1 MNSSLSTLECAQLIK
16 PYEGDPKQCKDWVKS
31 IEKCACPADRV
42 GLLAFKT
49 SRGAVS
55 DFIQRFFTN
64 APGGQQQWDALKK
77 ELSARFAEMTDSQHA
92 FMLLLKCRQNK
103 DENVQVYAERLL
115 NLAEEAFPEGGP
127 SVQRQL
133 VGAFAD
139 GLASDRLRLKVVR
152 DNPATVQEVINTAR
166 GEQNLFKRFN
176 LRTGRENFS
185 VSDGGTNQWKSTTFG
200 QEGHLIIKTKS
211 T

>member
-1 MNSSLSTLECAQLIK
+1 MGC
-16 PYEGDPKQCKDWVKS
+16 
-31 IEKCACPADRV
+31 IEKGVICAIRRV
-42 GLLAFKT
+42 
-49 SRGAVS
+49 
-55 DFIQRFFTN
+55 
-64 APGGQQQWDALKK
+64 
-77 ELSARFAEMTDSQHA
+77 TDSQHA

-139 GLASDRLRLKVVR
+139 GLASDRLRLKVMR
-152 DNPATVQEVINTAR
+152 DNPATVQEAIYTAR

-176 LRTGRENFS
+176 LRTGRDNFS
-185 VSDGGTNQWKSTTFG
+185 ISDGGHQPLEIDHYRPRRPFNNQNKKYIKPKQVAAVEKPS
-200 QEGHLIIKTKS
+200 QELPFWQYVRAQQIAAAEKTKHIQCWKCRKFGHFARDCRVPGQGN
-211 T
+211 

>member
-1 MNSSLSTLECAQLIK
+1 M
-16 PYEGDPKQCKDWVKS
+16 
-31 IEKCACPADRV
+31 
-42 GLLAFKT
+42 
-49 SRGAVS
+49 
-55 DFIQRFFTN
+55 TN

-77 ELSARFAEMTDSQHA
+77 ELSARFAEVTDSQHA

-152 DNPATVQEVINTAR
+152 QPSDRSGGNIAAR
-166 GEQNLFKRFN
+166 VSRIYLLNDLIF
-176 LRTGRENFS
+176 GREGTIFLFRT
-185 VSDGGTNQWKSTTFG
+185 GGTNQWKSITIG

-211 T
+211 ISNQNRWRP

>member
-1 MNSSLSTLECAQLIK
+1 MEGMQTEQGAIQGLVGAFGGLSEKLNLLNSSLSTLECVQLIK
-16 PYEGDPKQCKDWVKS
+16 PYEGDPKQLKDWVKS
-31 IEKCACPADRV
+31 IEKCAFLTQCPADRV

-55 DFIQRFFTN
+55 DFIQIFLTN

-77 ELSARFAEMTDSQHA
+77 ELSARFAEVTDSQHE

-115 NLAEEAFPEGGP
+115 NLAEEAFPEVGP

-139 GLASDRLRLKVVR
+139 G
-152 DNPATVQEVINTAR
+152 
-166 GEQNLFKRFN
+166 
-176 LRTGRENFS
+176 
-185 VSDGGTNQWKSTTFG
+185 
-200 QEGHLIIKTKS
+200 
-211 T
+211 